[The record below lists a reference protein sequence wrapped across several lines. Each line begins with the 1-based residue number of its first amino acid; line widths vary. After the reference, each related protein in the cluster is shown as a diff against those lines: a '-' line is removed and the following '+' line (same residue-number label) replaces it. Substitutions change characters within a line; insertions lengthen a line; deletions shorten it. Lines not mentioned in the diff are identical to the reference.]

1 MIDFNVD
8 IDPLIYAWTVLY
20 TGLTAIWS
28 NDNGPKPDLPY
39 IALRRQVVNPI
50 GSEYLS
56 KPNSSGMAKISG
68 NRDLIIY
75 FQAYGNNAMGVLE
88 NLWTVRLIPASQE
101 QLATK
106 GISLVNKLAINN
118 ITGLNETKFEE
129 RAQMDLLFRFASQR
143 VDVDVGYID
152 DISINGEYKQGNLTI
167 NQTIDIDIS

>member
-1 MIDFNVD
+1 MIDFDID
-8 IDPLIYAWTVLY
+8 IDPLIHAWTVLY
-20 TGLTAIWS
+20 TGLTVIWS

-39 IALRRQVVNPI
+39 VALRRQVLNPI
-50 GSEYLS
+50 GGDYLS
-56 KPNSSGMAKISG
+56 KPDSNGEAKISG

-75 FQAYGNNAMGVLE
+75 FQAYGTNAMGVLE

-106 GISLVNKLAINN
+106 GISLINKLALNN

-129 RAQMDLLFRFASQR
+129 RAQMDLVFLFASLR
-143 VDVDVGYID
+143 IDVDVGIIEN
-152 DISINGEYKQGNLTI
+152 ISINGEYKQGNLTI